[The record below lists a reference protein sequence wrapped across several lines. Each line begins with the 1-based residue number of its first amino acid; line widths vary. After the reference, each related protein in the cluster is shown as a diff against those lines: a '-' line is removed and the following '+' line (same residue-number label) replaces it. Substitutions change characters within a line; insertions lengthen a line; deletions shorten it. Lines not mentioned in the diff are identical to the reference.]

1 MYHEVRK
8 LTYGQFVKKLVYV
21 KRTRTW
27 KPIKRGFT
35 IGRLA
40 WISQSTWDLQ
50 NYDSI
55 KCIDEFQHQ
64 TFKYACIALGFL
76 EDDREYIASIEEEDC
91 WGSRFFFENCF
102 SQCFW
107 QVLSIDL
114 GMYEPR
120 QNIF

>member
-1 MYHEVRK
+1 MVN
-8 LTYGQFVKKLVYV
+8 LSKKLVYV

-40 WISQSTWDLQ
+40 WISQSTWELYYLWMMLTIVKGLQ
-50 NYDSI
+50 SYGSI

-64 TFKYACIALGFL
+64 TFKYAWIALGFL
-76 EDDREYIASIEEEDC
+76 EDGREYIASIEEQDC
-91 WGSRFFFENCF
+91 WGSSFFLENCL

-107 QVLSIDL
+107 
-114 GMYEPR
+114 
-120 QNIF
+120 